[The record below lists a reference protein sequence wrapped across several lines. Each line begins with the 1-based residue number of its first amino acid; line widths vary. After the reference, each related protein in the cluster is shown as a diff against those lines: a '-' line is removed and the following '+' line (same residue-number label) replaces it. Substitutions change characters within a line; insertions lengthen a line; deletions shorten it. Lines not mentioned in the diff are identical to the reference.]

1 MATHQYQ
8 RTDEDEKKLSTPTM
22 SRSRNQLAAAY
33 APGAF
38 FTFEGGLGSCIAV
51 PDQSDAVDLAAI
63 QEPTKEQIVLRLR
76 EVWQS
81 WFTRA
86 YSLNGGGREIDPRQ
100 CVDDMLLRGTT
111 LHPLSGS
118 SLEFVNPVKM
128 GYAPAPLTFVCNSCG
143 QFKAFDSAHA
153 AAKASESFHA
163 SKCLNPKGKGKGQCQ
178 WRQLDVVFVHW
189 SGEWQPAMPGMWE
202 WSDKDKKIRTF
213 GDVCGLC
220 HGDRFIL
227 KTESPRIGEWYFQCA
242 NPTCNDRRR
251 TWLQNDPFTTEIF
264 QDKGGKR
271 VGERRME
278 PVSYRASS
286 AFYPHHEQFVM
297 FSEKDQGLLKYL
309 EEGQEKELGNFIAGL
324 FGFAGASPTID
335 EMKAVLLN
343 GGHDKEWESYETQEK
358 MLQMALMLKDSGLVA
373 AITAERKKLVDRW
386 LNSEPPLVP
395 VSADLPA
402 SLKIQ
407 ILRRSE
413 FSSRYDPFGLAV
425 EHEALKRSKLS
436 KTSNTGE
443 RAPFVRFRRLDKD
456 LAPKDEKAQAKQEA
470 KTADLM
476 NRLGF
481 AEFGLIRDFELCRFT
496 HGYTRVFSVPVEEK
510 RNQNIPVRLKLFE
523 PLKNGK
529 RPIYVVTQAN
539 EALYVQLDP
548 AKVFAW
554 LSAIGVRDLPDWTAE
569 SPIRFGGK
577 LLERAEPY
585 GRYFSLLQRAD
596 ASTYRYVYTLLHTYA
611 HVFMKSI
618 AEFSGLDVGSLGE
631 YLFPADLAFVVYRN
645 GTTMDL
651 GNLSSLWR
659 NENNRFLTHLLR
671 PATHNCNSGS
681 LCDLNG
687 GACPDCIMV
696 PETSCVAQ
704 NRLLS
709 RAVLQGGPA
718 PREDLTHEDKRI
730 PGFLEM
736 CSANAP
742 V

>member
-1 MATHQYQ
+1 MATRQYLPSE
-8 RTDEDEKKLSTPTM
+8 DDEKKLNTPTM

-38 FTFEGGLGSCIAV
+38 FTFEGGLGSCIAL
-51 PDQSDAVDLAAI
+51 PDQADVVDQAPI

-86 YSLNGGGREIDPRQ
+86 YSLNGNGREIDPRQ
-100 CVDDMLLRGTT
+100 CIDEMLLRGSTV
-111 LHPLSGS
+111 HPLSGS
-118 SLEFVNPVKM
+118 GLEFVNPVKM

-143 QFKAFDSAHA
+143 LFKSFDSAHEA
-153 AAKASESFHA
+153 ARAADSFES
-163 SKCLNPKGKGKGQCQ
+163 SKCLNPKGKGKCQ
-178 WRQLDVVFVHW
+178 WRQLDVIFVHW
-189 SGEWQPAMPGMWE
+189 SGEWQPATPGMWE
-202 WSDKDKKIRTF
+202 WSDRDKRIRLF
-213 GDVCGLC
+213 GDVCSLC
-220 HGDRFIL
+220 HSDKFIL

-251 TWLQNDPFTTEIF
+251 TWLQNDPFTTEVF

-286 AFYPHHEQFVM
+286 AFYAHHEQFVM

-309 EEGQEKELGNFIAGL
+309 EEGQEGGLGNFVAGL
-324 FGFAGASPTID
+324 FGFAGTMPTVE
-335 EMKAVLLN
+335 EMKVILLN
-343 GGHDKEWESYETQEK
+343 GGHDSEWASYETSQKMKAMAEK
-358 MLQMALMLKDSGLVA
+358 LKDAALVA
-373 AITAERKKLVDRW
+373 EVEAEQKKLVSRW

-395 VSADLPA
+395 VAADLPSPIKA
-402 SLKIQ
+402 Q
-407 ILRRSE
+407 IRRRSE
-413 FSSRYDPFGLAV
+413 FSSRFDPFGLSV

-436 KTSNTGE
+436 KTSQHGE

-456 LAPKDEKAQAKQEA
+456 LAPKDETAQAKQEA
-470 KTADLM
+470 KTSDLM

-481 AEFGLIRDFELCRFT
+481 AELGLIRDFELCRFT
-496 HGYTRVFSVPVEEK
+496 HGYTRVFSVPFETK
-510 RNQNIPVRLKLFE
+510 RNQSIPVRLKLFE
-523 PLKNGK
+523 PLRNGK

-539 EALYVQLDP
+539 EALYIQLDP
-548 AKVFAW
+548 VKVFAW
-554 LSAIGVRDLPDWTAE
+554 LSAVGVRDLPDWSPA

-577 LLERAEPY
+577 LLERAEPF
-585 GRYFSLLQRAD
+585 GRYFSLLQRAE
-596 ASTYRYVYTLLHTYA
+596 ASTYRYVYTLLHTYS
-611 HVFMKSI
+611 HLFMKAI
-618 AEFSGLDVGSLGE
+618 AEFSGLDLGSLGE
-631 YLFPADLAFVVYRN
+631 YLFPTDLAFVVYRN

-671 PATHNCNSGS
+671 PATHSCNSGS

-696 PETSCVAQ
+696 PETSCIGQ

-730 PGFLEM
+730 PGFLEV
-736 CSANAP
+736 ANASAR

>member
-1 MATHQYQ
+1 MATKQYQ
-8 RTDEDEKKLSTPTM
+8 YKEDDDKKLSTPTM
-22 SRSRNQLAAAY
+22 SRSRNQLAGAY

-51 PDQSDAVDLAAI
+51 PDQSDVVDQASI

-86 YSLNGGGREIDPRQ
+86 YSLNGNGREIDPRQ
-100 CVDDMLLRGTT
+100 CLDEMLLRGSVV
-111 LHPLSGS
+111 HPLSGS
-118 SLEFVNPVKM
+118 GVEFVNPVKM

-143 QFKAFDSAHA
+143 LFKSFDSAHE
-153 AAKASESFHA
+153 AAKASDFFRS
-163 SKCLNPKGKGKGQCQ
+163 SKCQNPKGKGKCQ
-178 WRQLDVVFVHW
+178 WRQLDVIFVHW
-189 SGEWQPAMPGMWE
+189 SGEWQAATPGMWE
-202 WSDKDKKIRTF
+202 WSDRDKKTRLF
-213 GDVCGLC
+213 GEVCSLC
-220 HGDRFIL
+220 HTDKFIL

-251 TWLQNDPFTTEIF
+251 TWLQNDPFTTEVF
-264 QDKGGKR
+264 QDKGSKR

-286 AFYPHHEQFVM
+286 AFYAHHEQFVM
-297 FSEKDQGLLKYL
+297 FSEKDQGLLKFL
-309 EEGQEKELGNFIAGL
+309 EEGQERELGNFIAGL
-324 FGFAGASPTID
+324 FGFAGTMPNIE

-343 GGHDKEWESYETQEK
+343 GGHDAEWESYERQQK
-358 MLQMALMLKDSGLVA
+358 MRAMAEFLKDANMVA
-373 AITAERKKLVDRW
+373 AIEAEHKKLVDRW

-395 VSADLPA
+395 VAADLPG
-402 SLKIQ
+402 SLKTQ

-413 FSSRYDPFGLAV
+413 FSSRFDPFSLAV

-436 KTSNTGE
+436 KTSQSGE

-456 LAPKDEKAQAKQEA
+456 LAPKDEAAQAKQEE
-470 KTADLM
+470 KTVDLM
-476 NRLGF
+476 SRLGF

-523 PLKNGK
+523 PLKNGR

-539 EALYVQLDP
+539 EALYIQLDP
-548 AKVFAW
+548 KQVFAW
-554 LSAIGVRDLPDWTAE
+554 LGAVGVKDLPNWTPD
-569 SPIRFGGK
+569 SPVRLGGK
-577 LLERAEPY
+577 LLEQAEPF
-585 GRYFSLLQRAD
+585 GRYFSMLQRAD
-596 ASTYRYVYTLLHTYA
+596 ASTYRYVYTLLHTYS
-611 HVFMKSI
+611 HLIMKSI

-659 NENNRFLTHLLR
+659 NENNQFLKHLLH
-671 PATHNCNSGS
+671 PSTHSCNSGS

-687 GACPDCIMV
+687 SACPDCIMV

-718 PREDLTHEDKRI
+718 PREDLTHEDERI
-730 PGFLEM
+730 PGFLEITN
-736 CSANAP
+736 ANAA